1 MSAIRQ
7 GPSLNFLLDWSLDW
21 LGQRDLWLGLGLDNL
36 RFYTSVAAECRGS
49 ACSSHS
55 LTFSIEDGLDSFYI
69 EEVTGDVFL
78 VSVGGSNSMA
88 SACPDSWCGLQVRA
102 RLSASDVSED
112 ISLKIAS
119 IPETDILILDTNGP
133 VSAVD
138 TVIEEINS
146 AQNISGK
153 FWFRKLNVQPA
164 REGNRNKADT
174 DTLAFITALDIEN
187 EMFLDSGAA
196 KDIIEYGK
204 YLTKVVNYKLSLTIF
219 LVTWGGMT
227 STLMWTLTS
236 TTLRMLATTTTAV
249 TGP

>member
-1 MSAIRQ
+1 MS
-7 GPSLNFLLDWSLDW
+7 
-21 LGQRDLWLGLGLDNL
+21 
-36 RFYTSVAAECRGS
+36 AECRGS

-55 LTFSIEDGLDSFYI
+55 LSFSIEDGSDSFYI
-69 EEVTGDVFL
+69 DEVTGDVFL
-78 VSVGGSNSMA
+78 VSVGGSSSVA
-88 SACPDSWCGLQVRA
+88 SACPEAWCDLQIRA
-102 RLSASDVSED
+102 RLSDSDVFED

-138 TVIEEINS
+138 TIIYEINK
-146 AQNISGK
+146 AQNVSGK

-164 REGNRNKADT
+164 REGDRNRAAT

-204 YLTKVVNYKLSLTIF
+204 C
-219 LVTWGGMT
+219 
-227 STLMWTLTS
+227 
-236 TTLRMLATTTTAV
+236 
-249 TGP
+249 